1 MQRLQCLCLSVK
13 IWRKPSLIR
22 PAGQPTCNWTCPGG
36 FPADQTRRDHW
47 CWSPAPSLY
56 VRKTPLVPSLHIWPS
71 HHITVNVM
79 TSDKIQLTPGLSGD
93 RADWWGWGRVLRTW
107 LRSWSTIR
115 TESEGWEI
123 RLLCLSFCGWLCL
136 TLTLSV
142 KIIAASF
149 SASHSRILITDETQ
163 IVMIKVLWGPQYDL
177 SRTL

>member
-1 MQRLQCLCLSVK
+1 MQRLQCLSVK

-79 TSDKIQLTPGLSGD
+79 TSDKTKLTPGLSGD
-93 RADWWGWGRVLRTW
+93 KVDWWGWGRVLRTW
-107 LRSWSTIR
+107 LRSDCTIR
-115 TESEGWEI
+115 PG
-123 RLLCLSFCGWLCL
+123 LLSLLTPRAEKSTFYASVFVSPQACHYTTLCL
-136 TLTLSV
+136 TLTLSDQ
-142 KIIAASF
+142 IIANSF
-149 SASHSRILITDETQ
+149 SAHI
-163 IVMIKVLWGPQYDL
+163 
-177 SRTL
+177 